1 MSKESI
7 LKEKLSLIEWC
18 KGLKSLPDHI
28 WFKSFRNG
36 SWGIADVISHFI
48 IWDEFLI
55 QHRVSYFIHLES
67 LTNVSNDVEKMNNSA
82 IQYARSGISKDGII
96 NQFTLTRER
105 LVSLIK
111 EIPSQNFNNDYQFG
125 KESMKLNDYF
135 LILVQHDLKHKKE
148 IIDFLKSN
156 QIQL

>member
-18 KGLKSLPDHI
+18 KGLKSLPDDI
-28 WFKSFRNG
+28 WFKAFRNG

-67 LTNVSNDVEKMNNSA
+67 LPNVSNDVEKMNNSA

-111 EIPSQNFNNDYQFG
+111 EIPGQNFNNDYQFG